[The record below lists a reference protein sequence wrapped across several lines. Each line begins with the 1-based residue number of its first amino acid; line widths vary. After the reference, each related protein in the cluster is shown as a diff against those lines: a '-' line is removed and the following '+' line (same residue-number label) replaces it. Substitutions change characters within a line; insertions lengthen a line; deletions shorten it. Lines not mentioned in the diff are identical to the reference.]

1 MRQPWISLGALLA
14 GAGVAAG
21 AFGAHGLKDVLS
33 PEHLATYEVAVRY
46 QMYHAFAILITGL
59 LVGRTAPASNQLAGW
74 MFLVGIV
81 LFSGCLYAW
90 IFTQIKVLAMIV
102 PLGGLSWIIAW
113 LLLACSAMSGRI
125 AAE

>member
-1 MRQPWISLGALLA
+1 MAKNWISLGAFLA

-33 PEHLATYEVAVRY
+33 SEQLVTYETAVRY
-46 QMYHAFAILITGL
+46 QMYHAFGMILTGL
-59 LVGRTAPASNQLAGW
+59 LVGRSSAKSNDLAGSL
-74 MFLVGIV
+74 FLVGIV

-90 IFTQIKVLAMIV
+90 IFTQIKVLVMIV

-113 LLLACSAMSGRI
+113 LALAWSALGSRPG
-125 AAE
+125 AE

>member
-1 MRQPWISLGALLA
+1 MARYWVSLGALLA

-33 PEHLATYEVAVRY
+33 SEHLATYETAVRY
-46 QMYHAFAILITGL
+46 QMYHAFAIIITGL
-59 LVGRTAPASNQLAGW
+59 LVGRSCSKINAVAGW
-74 MFLVGIV
+74 LFLLGIV

-90 IFTQIKVLAMIV
+90 IFTQIKPLVMIV

-113 LLLACSAMSGRI
+113 LALAWSAMSSRPV
-125 AAE
+125 AE